1 MMAYVPAELRDVMKV
16 FRDATYTLEGSYIVR
31 LGKVLRLKVERSK
44 IEVMPGDEVWS
55 EPRAKFVMW
64 LKDRNKILVHKV
76 SGQKYA
82 VEFLG
87 VKGGVYIWQAYYW
100 KRKKAEWG
108 MDIYLGRDVQ
118 AGVFTMRA
126 VEGYALDFF
135 ELRKLYENLATLL
148 KL

>member
-1 MMAYVPAELRDVMKV
+1 MAYVTAEIRDVMKV
-16 FRDATYTLEGSYIVR
+16 FKDAVYTLEGKYIVR
-31 LGKVLRLKVERSK
+31 LGKVLRLVVGKSKV
-44 IEVMPGDEVWS
+44 EVMPGDEVWS

-64 LKDRNKILVHKV
+64 LRNSNVLVHKV

-108 MDIYLGRDVQ
+108 MDIYFGRDVNT
-118 AGVFTMRA
+118 GIFTMRA
-126 VEGYALDFF
+126 MEGYALDFF
-135 ELRKLYENLATLL
+135 ELRKLYENIATLL